1 MKLSEERVSHL
12 AHLVWDALYDEDLV
26 DYPNDEEA
34 LKAIKKA
41 MLDYLKTDDQIDDL
55 ARQKILSQ
63 KRGIQEGS
71 REWDIL
77 YRKYYEEE
85 AAKKRF

>member
-34 LKAIKKA
+34 LKAIKRA
-41 MLDYLKTDDQIDDL
+41 MLDYLRTDDQIDDL

>member
-26 DYPNDEEA
+26 DYPNEEEA
-34 LKAIKKA
+34 LKAIKRA

>member
-26 DYPNDEEA
+26 DYPNDEDA
-34 LKAIKKA
+34 LKTIKRA
-41 MLDYLKTDDQIDDL
+41 MIDYLKTDDQIDDL
-55 ARQKILSQ
+55 ARQKIQSQ

-85 AAKKRF
+85 ANKKRF

>member
-1 MKLSEERVSHL
+1 MKLSEERISHL
-12 AHLVWDALYDEDLV
+12 AHLIWDALYDEDLA
-26 DYPNDEEA
+26 DYPDEEET
-34 LKAIKKA
+34 LKGIKRAIFEH
-41 MLDYLKTDDQIDDL
+41 LKTDDQIDDL
-55 ARQKILSQ
+55 VREKIASL
-63 KRGIQEGS
+63 KRGVQEGS